1 MDVIR
6 KKISLEPFYSRQKS
20 VIPYVGMKDE
30 EEYRSGLNWGRV
42 AYGVNFSDE
51 DFYVDGQKI
60 PTMIEICGA
69 TATQTYGNAILKL
82 GAMSFNEMMEIYG
95 NVKNKRVDPEYLS
108 SEELEKMIAV
118 TSFIESKKIVEA
130 DADPTDKDPCCDI
143 YPEPS
148 PDDYYEMDDCDF
160 YFPPSVA
167 INIGLVQSS
176 NIVGAYTFAT
186 KDWEAGRR
194 YFEGDK
200 VIYDGKTF
208 ELKQFGDTTGIDI
221 ETISG
226 SPVSSEGEACMT
238 ARFYVGDSV
247 SAFTGHDGC
256 DEVSELVFDD
266 FEVNKESD
274 IVDFGYVYA
283 KFDNKYY
290 VRPSYAG
297 YFNKV
302 DGSIYFDELIDV
314 ANPDIGFKMVGG
326 YDTVHWKIADKI
338 ISHGIYNV
346 SAPSG
351 VTDEVLIS
359 TEQNRTIGYGDVTIT
374 GIERESKLVN
384 FKRYSTTIC
393 DDGTQLPGKINYNI
407 EGDVHVIDLMYK
419 IGTVR
424 NVDTSGDVVIGDYL
438 ADIKVE
444 PEHQKMI
451 KMYFEKEDYREIP
464 SSVTYYD
471 EQLSAWTQERWTYTA
486 YTYNPITPPIEVPG
500 MEATNGWFIG
510 SIERSGDVVKI
521 YAKDSKLLWV
531 SSGDTSLPVGT
542 GITGSNYTIQ
552 IVVGNDEDSE
562 KLIEYK
568 KEDRKETLQHSGK
581 NVIFEKGRKK
591 INLYPDS
598 DPPFYD
604 WSIAEGTHSYNGEGF
619 TIQPTGGT
627 KSDYDVY
634 APKLLAEYVESGD
647 TGNSGYVT
655 FQTLHTY
662 EKLVKNWA
670 GERGIITFT
679 YYIGAEL
686 ELEKNDSGETI
697 TDGEYIYNGGKKYA
711 VFQDVYRF
719 IGTSGKSEMEGNEVK
734 YVYFDIFY
742 DENEKE
748 ITYKYLDNYNRY
760 AILSNVTATTE
771 GIVEGGSPVS
781 KNFQNADYIMDDY
794 QIGVSFVSNNN
805 KDVYVDRGNATAF
818 ERHLRLTEAKTVQD
832 LENLGNGSFL
842 MKQ

>member
-108 SEELEKMIAV
+108 PEELEKMIAV

-148 PDDYYEMDDCDF
+148 PDDYYEMDDDDF

-208 ELKQFGDTTGIDI
+208 ELKQFGDTTGITI

-266 FEVNKESD
+266 FEVNKKSD

-444 PEHQKMI
+444 PEQQNKIRLYITEETTETHTKTAKYPKTGQVSAETTYEQIEYKYTE
-451 KMYFEKEDYREIP
+451 KDHLEVFEC
-464 SSVTYYD
+464 D
-471 EQLSAWTQERWTYTA
+471 ER
-486 YTYNPITPPIEVPG
+486 
-500 MEATNGWFIG
+500 GWFIG
-510 SIERSGDVVKI
+510 SIEKNENNVKV
-521 YAKDSKLLWV
+521 YTKDSKLLWDSDGNSEAV
-531 SSGDTSLPVGT
+531 YT
-542 GITGSNYTIQ
+542 GGVEDYRYEINLATGSTGDEHDLLKYTYENKDRFVFCGETYDYQ
-552 IVVGNDEDSE
+552 IKNK
-562 KLIEYK
+562 KLK
-568 KEDRKETLQHSGK
+568 DGQS
-581 NVIFEKGRKK
+581 FSF
-591 INLYPDS
+591 NLNN
-598 DPPFYD
+598 
-604 WSIAEGTHSYNGEGF
+604 GTYSCNGEGF

-627 KSDYDVY
+627 KNDYDVY

-719 IGTSGKSEMEGNEVK
+719 IGTSGTSGIYDIDKQNPVK

-781 KNFQNADYIMDDY
+781 KNFQNADYIMEDY